1 MQRER
6 IRIISR
12 ILETIY
18 QKYHKPEFIHP
29 DPLELVLRYP
39 APEDQE
45 IAGLVAASFA
55 TGRVGSILKTV
66 RSILAPFP
74 SLKKDLLA
82 TDRAALNL
90 LFKDFKYRF
99 YPSASLV
106 DFLEGIKKTVLYF
119 GSLENCFLSGS
130 SGKNAA
136 PYPLLSGLVSLV
148 RSIGKETGTT
158 RSVLPDPEKGSAVKR
173 LNMYARW
180 MIRCDE
186 IDPGTWKTLS
196 PEILIIP
203 LDTHIMQISHILR
216 LTRRQQAD
224 MKTALEI
231 TEALRAFDKTD
242 PVRFDFS
249 LSRLGI
255 HPDLSYEELYRIKT

>member
-1 MQRER
+1 M
-6 IRIISR
+6 S
-12 ILETIY
+12 
-18 QKYHKPEFIHP
+18 
-29 DPLELVLRYP
+29 
-39 APEDQE
+39 
-45 IAGLVAASFA
+45 
-55 TGRVGSILKTV
+55 
-66 RSILAPFP
+66 
-74 SLKKDLLA
+74 
-82 TDRAALNL
+82 L

-106 DFLEGIKKTVLYF
+106 DFLLGIKKTVLHF

-130 SGKNAA
+130 KGEKTPQDS
-136 PYPLLSGLVSLV
+136 LLSGFMSLV
-148 RSIGKETGTT
+148 RSIGEETGIT
-158 RSVLPDPEKGSAVKR
+158 RSILPDPGKGSAVKR

-203 LDTHIMQISHILR
+203 LDTHIMQISHILGF
-216 LTRRQQAD
+216 TRRQQAD
-224 MKTALEI
+224 MRTALEI
-231 TEALRAFDKTD
+231 TDALRAFDRTD

-255 HPDLSYEELYRIKT
+255 HPDLSYEELYRIIE